1 MISQISWRSKTYLV
15 RHKPF
20 PHISVSSNKELHG
33 WWPGK
38 RECTSERLL
47 INPYSGCSINCR
59 FCYARSFPGWFQLF
73 RKYGVVVVAEDFD
86 IRVGEQLDSID
97 VASCGYLSPVTDPFQ
112 PLNEKFQLSEKIIA
126 QFVKRNIPI
135 EFITKARVPE
145 IVLEMMVENRHNFGQ
160 ISILTPDENL
170 RKILVPQGAS
180 TSDLFENLNR
190 MSRKGIFAV
199 VRIDPV
205 FPFITDEKTHL
216 QEIVMRA
223 QDCGV
228 KHIVASVLD
237 IPVATRYE
245 VLNWIREN
253 FGYDI
258 YEKYKNLYTE
268 RIGNYFHACLD
279 YRLMIFEYLRELADK
294 YKMTFALCMEYK
306 LEGKKV
312 EGLNQYFMSST
323 NCEGIDIPVY
333 IRKGKK
339 FYPAADCSGN
349 CLNCTNPICGIDDLA
364 MGKPGSK
371 KDWKL
376 KDYRRWSTLLE

>member
-1 MISQISWRSKTYLV
+1 M
-15 RHKPF
+15 
-20 PHISVSSNKELHG
+20 
-33 WWPGK
+33 
-38 RECTSERLL
+38 
-47 INPYSGCSINCR
+47 
-59 FCYARSFPGWFQLF
+59 
-73 RKYGVVVVAEDFD
+73 AEDFD
-86 IRVGEQLDSID
+86 IQVGEQLDSID
-97 VASCGYLSPVTDPFQ
+97 VATCGYLSPVTDPFQ

-135 EFITKARVPE
+135 EFITKAKVPD
-145 IVLEMMVENRHNFGQ
+145 IVLEMLVDNPHNFGQ
-160 ISILTPDENL
+160 VSILTLDEEL

-180 TSDLFENLNR
+180 TYELFENLNR

-199 VRIDPV
+199 LRIDPI

-228 KHIVASVLD
+228 RHIVTSVLD

-245 VLNWIREN
+245 VLNWIRES

-268 RIGNYFHACLD
+268 RIGNYFHARLD

-294 YKMTFALCMEYK
+294 YKMSFALCMEYK
-306 LEGKKV
+306 FQDGKI
-312 EGLNQYFMSST
+312 EGLNKYFMSST

-333 IRKGKK
+333 IRKGEK

-349 CLNCTNPICGIDDLA
+349 CLNCTSPICGIDDLA

-371 KDWKL
+371 KDWRL
-376 KDYRRWSTLLE
+376 KDYKRWSAILE

>member
-1 MISQISWRSKTYLV
+1 M
-15 RHKPF
+15 
-20 PHISVSSNKELHG
+20 
-33 WWPGK
+33 
-38 RECTSERLL
+38 
-47 INPYSGCSINCR
+47 
-59 FCYARSFPGWFQLF
+59 
-73 RKYGVVVVAEDFD
+73 AEDFD
-86 IRVGEQLDSID
+86 IQVGEQLDSID
-97 VASCGYLSPVTDPFQ
+97 VATCGYLSPVTDPFQ
-112 PLNEKFQLSEKIIA
+112 PLNKKFQLSEKIIA

-135 EFITKARVPE
+135 EFITKAKVPD
-145 IVLEMMVENRHNFGQ
+145 IVLEMLVENPHNFGQ
-160 ISILTPDENL
+160 VSILTPKEEL

-180 TSDLFENLNR
+180 TYELFENLNR

-199 VRIDPV
+199 LRIDPV
-205 FPFITDEKTHL
+205 FPFITDDKNHL
-216 QEIVMRA
+216 QEIVVRA

-237 IPVATRYE
+237 IPVATKYE
-245 VLNWIREN
+245 ILNWIKDN

-268 RIGNYFHACLD
+268 RIGNYFHARLD
-279 YRLMIFEYLRELADK
+279 YRLTIFEYLRELADK

-312 EGLNQYFMSST
+312 EGLNKYFMSST

-339 FYPAADCSGN
+339 FYPAANCSGN
-349 CLNCTNPICGIDDLA
+349 CLNCTNPICGIEDLA

-376 KDYRRWSTLLE
+376 KDYKRWSTMLE

>member
-1 MISQISWRSKTYLV
+1 M
-15 RHKPF
+15 
-20 PHISVSSNKELHG
+20 
-33 WWPGK
+33 
-38 RECTSERLL
+38 
-47 INPYSGCSINCR
+47 
-59 FCYARSFPGWFQLF
+59 
-73 RKYGVVVVAEDFD
+73 AEDFD

-112 PLNEKFQLSEKIIA
+112 PVNELFRLSEKIIA
-126 QFVKRNIPI
+126 QFVDRNIPI

-205 FPFITDEKTHL
+205 FPFITDDKTHL
-216 QEIVMRA
+216 QEIVVRA
-223 QDCGV
+223 RDCGV

-237 IPVATRYE
+237 IPVATKYE
-245 VLNWIREN
+245 VLDWIREN
-253 FGYDI
+253 FGEKM
-258 YEKYKNLYTE
+258 YERYVNLYDH
-268 RIGNYFHACLD
+268 RIGNYLHARLD
-279 YRLMIFEYLRELADK
+279 YRMMIFEYLRGLADK

-306 LEGKKV
+306 LEGKKI

-376 KDYRRWSTLLE
+376 RDYRRWSTLLE